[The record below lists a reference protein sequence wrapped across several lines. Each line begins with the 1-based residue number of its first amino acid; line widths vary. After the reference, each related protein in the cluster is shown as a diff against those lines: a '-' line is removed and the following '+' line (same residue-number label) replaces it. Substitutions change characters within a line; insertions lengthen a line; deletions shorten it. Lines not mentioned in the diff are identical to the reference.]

1 MPFGFDR
8 RFRVHKVGMLA
19 IVPLLAACAVP
30 VATVEVEP
38 SVVAGNTL
46 GEVSERL
53 RLAGN
58 SGTTQSVLEHLAG
71 DHSEAVRIQVAANP
85 NTPAAAL
92 ERLAKDRSKD
102 VRIAV
107 YENPQSSAVI
117 RTIVLGRG
125 YGGSESMVE
134 GLPVV
139 YTVKFIRFRPDTAMS
154 LSRALAG
161 LSGTRSFKT
170 IAIRESSRVYSLE
183 TIDPVDL
190 IEDRI
195 YEVLKVQGI
204 DSANIRLEFSDTTM
218 LVENFEI

>member
-1 MPFGFDR
+1 MPFGFNR
-8 RFRVHKVGMLA
+8 RFRIHKVGMLSV
-19 IVPLLAACAVP
+19 VPLLAACAVP

-46 GEVSERL
+46 AEASGHL

-117 RTIVLGRG
+117 RTIALGQA
-125 YGGSESMVE
+125 YGGSNLSSKACLSFTRLSSLDLDQMRRCCYPGRSLGSAEQDPSRPSRFGNLVE
-134 GLPVV
+134 
-139 YTVKFIRFRPDTAMS
+139 FIRCR
-154 LSRALAG
+154 
-161 LSGTRSFKT
+161 
-170 IAIRESSRVYSLE
+170 
-183 TIDPVDL
+183 
-190 IEDRI
+190 
-195 YEVLKVQGI
+195 Q
-204 DSANIRLEFSDTTM
+204 
-218 LVENFEI
+218 